1 MDQFGSDHEEEEIDP
16 VMLAVQGMEIEINK
30 LTQRIVDLEKR
41 QIVEF
46 QMFKNEI
53 ASRNKEQ
60 QFYIETLH

>member
-1 MDQFGSDHEEEEIDP
+1 
-16 VMLAVQGMEIEINK
+16 MLAVQAMEIEISK
-30 LTQRIVDLEKR
+30 LTQRIVDLEKK
-41 QIVEF
+41 QVNEF